1 MTDASHAKTD
11 FFSSKAGR
19 ILRDVLAAVIALA
32 FLGLVIFLA
41 AMLTAAFLVLAGVAM
56 LAGGAYWLWRKLR
69 LWQLPWHRVP
79 EVECAPGQMALHN
92 LQFRHRS
99 PQGIPPVMP
108 SCK

>member
-69 LWQLPWHRVP
+69 GGRKDDGP
-79 EVECAPGQMALHN
+79 EILVATHGPDGWTVEGAG
-92 LQFRHRS
+92 
-99 PQGIPPVMP
+99 P
-108 SCK
+108 SGR

>member
-69 LWQLPWHRVP
+69 GGPRNGDDDILVATRGPDGWTVDLGR
-79 EVECAPGQMALHN
+79 
-92 LQFRHRS
+92 
-99 PQGIPPVMP
+99 
-108 SCK
+108 